1 MKYMLLEILFGWLT
15 RPILLWDFVDI
26 LVILAE
32 LFTII
37 TVIKSIEKLGRRKK
51 DEQN

>member
-15 RPILLWDFVDI
+15 RPILLWNIVDI

-37 TVIKSIEKLGRRKK
+37 AVIKGIEKLERRNRK
-51 DEQN
+51 

>member
-15 RPILLWDFVDI
+15 RPILLWNIVDI

-37 TVIKSIEKLGRRKK
+37 AVIKSIEKLERRNEK
-51 DEQN
+51 